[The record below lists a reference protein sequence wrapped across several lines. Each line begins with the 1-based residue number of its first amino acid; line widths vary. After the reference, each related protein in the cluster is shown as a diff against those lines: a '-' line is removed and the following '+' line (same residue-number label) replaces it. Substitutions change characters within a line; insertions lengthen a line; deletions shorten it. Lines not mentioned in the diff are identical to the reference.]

1 MILSK
6 KYKEIM
12 DQVWVT
18 DEMKQRV
25 LQNVKA
31 EMEAEVIA
39 GMKAESKIRTIQKQK
54 SGETPESGKIIHSR
68 FLTYGKTSKYLS
80 IAAGIMML
88 IMGGMIVPKYTQCG
102 PPVNPTETA
111 VGIAPGETMVGFDA
125 PGAEESQN
133 EAGGQAGAMV
143 GNGMVEVDSLA
154 ELSKSIGFSVPEVKC
169 IPFEVTSTVYT
180 NGWNK
185 FAQVEYQGK
194 SQDEAVLFRKAR
206 GTDDISGDYNTYSD
220 VTEVTVNE
228 VSVTLKGDD
237 GQYKLAIWQ
246 QDGFAYSL
254 NYEPGGSENVF
265 VEMIQ
270 SVQ

>member
-1 MILSK
+1 M
-6 KYKEIM
+6 
-12 DQVWVT
+12 
-18 DEMKQRV
+18 
-25 LQNVKA
+25 
-31 EMEAEVIA
+31 
-39 GMKAESKIRTIQKQK
+39 
-54 SGETPESGKIIHSR
+54 
-68 FLTYGKTSKYLS
+68 
-80 IAAGIMML
+80 
-88 IMGGMIVPKYTQCG
+88 
-102 PPVNPTETA
+102 NPMETA
-111 VGIAPGETMVGFDA
+111 VGIAPGETMVGFEA

-154 ELSKSIGFSVPEVKC
+154 ELSKSIGFSVPEVKN

-180 NGWNK
+180 NGWNE

-220 VTEVTVNE
+220 VKEVTVKE

-254 NYEPGGSENVF
+254 NYEPGGSEAVF
-265 VEMIQ
+265 IEMIQ

>member
-1 MILSK
+1 MLAAMMAAAVS
-6 KYKEIM
+6 
-12 DQVWVT
+12 VT
-18 DEMKQRV
+18 ACGGQGSTGETVTVQRSEDFV
-25 LQNVKA
+25 GMPNPFTDNATL
-31 EMEAEVIA
+31 EEAE
-39 GMKAESKIRTIQKQK
+39 EY
-54 SGETPESGKIIHSR
+54 SGFSP
-68 FLTYGKTSKYLS
+68 
-80 IAAGIMML
+80 M
-88 IMGGMIVPKYTQCG
+88 
-102 PPVNPTETA
+102 
-111 VGIAPGETMVGFDA
+111 
-125 PGAEESQN
+125 
-133 EAGGQAGAMV
+133 
-143 GNGMVEVDSLA
+143 A
-154 ELSKSIGFSVPEVKC
+154 ELSQVLGFSVPEVKN

-180 NGWNK
+180 NGWNE

-220 VTEVTVNE
+220 VKEVTVKE

-254 NYEPGGSENVF
+254 NYEPGGSEAVF

>member
-1 MILSK
+1 MQ
-6 KYKEIM
+6 IM
-12 DQVWVT
+12 LRKMNNRVCGVMLAAMMAAAVSVT
-18 DEMKQRV
+18 ACGGQGSTGETVTVQPSEDFVGMPNPFTDNATLE
-25 LQNVKA
+25 
-31 EMEAEVIA
+31 EAE
-39 GMKAESKIRTIQKQK
+39 EY
-54 SGETPESGKIIHSR
+54 SGFSP
-68 FLTYGKTSKYLS
+68 
-80 IAAGIMML
+80 M
-88 IMGGMIVPKYTQCG
+88 
-102 PPVNPTETA
+102 
-111 VGIAPGETMVGFDA
+111 
-125 PGAEESQN
+125 
-133 EAGGQAGAMV
+133 
-143 GNGMVEVDSLA
+143 A
-154 ELSKSIGFSVPEVKC
+154 ELSQVLGFSVPEVKN

-180 NGWNK
+180 NGWNE

-220 VTEVTVNE
+220 VKEVTVKE

-254 NYEPGGSENVF
+254 NYEPGGSEAVF